1 MLRGVNAVQE
11 RLQEHLRERA
21 ACSRAALFW
30 SMYGTGIPACTV
42 IQEYVAALC

>member
-21 ACSRAALFW
+21 ACSRAALFCW
-30 SMYGTGIPACTV
+30 SMYGTVQFFG
-42 IQEYVAALC
+42 